1 MQKQTVMLFALL
13 CFVTQLFAQGPNNS
27 GTYYQAADGKKGKG
41 LKTALHGV
49 ISKHKTISYDGLWS
63 CYHTT
68 DKRAD
73 GKLWDMYSNTTNYT
87 IGGPEQGRS
96 YSKEGDGYNREHSM
110 PKSWFKEAPPMK
122 SDLVHVVPTD
132 GYVNNRRGNDPFG
145 ETNGEI
151 YKSNGGFCKFG
162 VSTIPGFSKNV
173 FEPADEYK
181 GDFARIYFYMA
192 TCYEDKIAGWSSP
205 MLAGNAYPAYTD
217 WAIKMLLRWA
227 KNDPV
232 SEKEIN
238 RNNEVY
244 KLQGNRNPFV
254 DYPGLEQLVWGDKQ
268 NVAFDYD
275 NYDATA
281 PNPDPDPDPNPD
293 PDPEPDPNPD
303 PDPVGDAQIYKM
315 VSSTADLQA
324 GVGYLIVCEEAQDG
338 LKVAM
343 AASGSDVRSYAEV
356 SVSNGTITTL
366 VNEEGKPRQIILGG
380 TSGAYTLY
388 DAVEKVYLSLT
399 KDDNKLHSSSE
410 ATTDNAK
417 WSVSFSGAT
426 AKIANNAYPNRAI
439 SYNSGSPRFA
449 CYKST
454 SGQKPVKLYK
464 NVTPTGIG
472 QVPAEVVNGQVTV
485 YGLTGVAL
493 RKNVNR
499 TEALKGLPRGIY
511 IIGGRKYV
519 VR

>member
-1 MQKQTVMLFALL
+1 MLFALL

-27 GTYYQAADGKKGKG
+27 GTYYQAADGKKGQS
-41 LKTALHGV
+41 LKTALWGV
-49 ISKHKTISYDGLWS
+49 IKDHTKIDYDRLWN
-63 CYHTT
+63 CYKTT
-68 DKRAD
+68 DRRAD
-73 GKLWDMYSNTTNYT
+73 GKVWDMYSSTTNFT
-87 IGGPEQGRS
+87 FDLDKAGN
-96 YSKEGDGYNREHSM
+96 YSKEGDVYNREHSM
-110 PKSWFKEAPPMK
+110 PKSWFNDASPMY

-132 GYVNNRRGNDPFG
+132 GYVNGRRSNYPFG
-145 ETNGEI
+145 ETNGEA
-151 YKSNGGFCKFG
+151 YKSNGGF
-162 VSTIPGFSKNV
+162 SKVGKCTTAGYSGTV

-192 TCYEDKIAGWSSP
+192 TCYEDKIAGWSSD
-205 MLAGNAYPAYTD
+205 MLAGNAYPAYKE
-217 WAIKMLLRWA
+217 WAINMLLRWA

-281 PNPDPDPDPNPD
+281 PNPDPDPNPDPN

-315 VSSTADLQA
+315 VSSTADLQS

-343 AASGSDVRSYAEV
+343 GASGSDVRSYAEV

-399 KDDNKLHSSSE
+399 KDDNKLYSSPN

-417 WSVSFSGAT
+417 WSISFSGAT
-426 AKIANNAYPNRAI
+426 AKIANNAYSNRAI
-439 SYNSGSPRFA
+439 NYNSGSPRFA

>member
-1 MQKQTVMLFALL
+1 M
-13 CFVTQLFAQGPNNS
+13 
-27 GTYYQAADGKKGKG
+27 
-41 LKTALHGV
+41 
-49 ISKHKTISYDGLWS
+49 
-63 CYHTT
+63 
-68 DKRAD
+68 
-73 GKLWDMYSNTTNYT
+73 
-87 IGGPEQGRS
+87 
-96 YSKEGDGYNREHSM
+96 
-110 PKSWFKEAPPMK
+110 
-122 SDLVHVVPTD
+122 
-132 GYVNNRRGNDPFG
+132 
-145 ETNGEI
+145 
-151 YKSNGGFCKFG
+151 
-162 VSTIPGFSKNV
+162 
-173 FEPADEYK
+173 
-181 GDFARIYFYMA
+181 
-192 TCYEDKIAGWSSP
+192 
-205 MLAGNAYPAYTD
+205 
-217 WAIKMLLRWA
+217 
-227 KNDPV
+227 
-232 SEKEIN
+232 
-238 RNNEVY
+238 
-244 KLQGNRNPFV
+244 
-254 DYPGLEQLVWGDKQ
+254 WGDKQ

-293 PDPEPDPNPD
+293 PDPEPDPDPT
-303 PDPVGDAQIYKM
+303 PDPVGDTQIYKV

-324 GVGYLIVCEEAQDG
+324 GTGYLIVCEEAQDG

-366 VNEEGKPRQIILGG
+366 VNEEDKPRQIILGG
-380 TSGAYTLY
+380 TSGVYTLY

-426 AKIANNAYPNRAI
+426 AKIANNAYSNRAI
-439 SYNSGSPRFA
+439 NYNSGSPRFA